1 MAKKQKEDLADFV
14 RRVLKEKG
22 LTTRDVE
29 QRAKRKGK
37 QINNGHVS
45 RIVSRTATN
54 LTVDKLKALA
64 FGLGVR
70 EKEIFDHVLSDPL
83 ESNSDFQVS
92 DFALLFDKYEDLP
105 EGDKK
110 EVQVLIKAIEYEI
123 ERRLAKH

>member
-14 RRVLKEKG
+14 RRVLKEKN

-37 QINNGHVS
+37 QINNGYVS

-64 FGLGVR
+64 FGLGVQ

-105 EGDKK
+105 EADKK
-110 EVQVLIKAIEYEI
+110 EVRVLIKAIEYEI